1 MNLEA
6 LCVQGKARSCL
17 HGSGAYGLPTVLAG
31 LTSTVTVCLSSH
43 SIFWLTGLRLGLVT
57 IFFTGLGWQ
66 GIIDL

>member
-1 MNLEA
+1 
-6 LCVQGKARSCL
+6 L

-66 GIIDL
+66 GIIDF